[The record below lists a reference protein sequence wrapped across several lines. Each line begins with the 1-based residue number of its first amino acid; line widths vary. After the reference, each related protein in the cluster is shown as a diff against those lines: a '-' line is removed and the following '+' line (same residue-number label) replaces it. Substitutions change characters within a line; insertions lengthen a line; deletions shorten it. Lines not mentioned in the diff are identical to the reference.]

1 MGRELVERAGL
12 GPRASVSAAVA
23 RTGPQARASSS
34 NGRRTKK
41 LRGVDEGRFEE
52 KLSQQVAKSALL
64 VPVAA
69 CEPHWAKAIYA
80 PLGQR
85 TRGGDGESSQ
95 HAERRVEREG
105 PEKKL
110 PAWLRW
116 QSVCKVTKDKGGKD
130 ADFFPS

>member
-41 LRGVDEGRFEE
+41 LRAGVDEGRFEE
-52 KLSQQVAKSALL
+52 KLSQQVVKSALL
-64 VPVAA
+64 EPVAA

-85 TRGGDGESSQ
+85 TRRRRGEF
-95 HAERRVEREG
+95 ATRG
-105 PEKKL
+105 
-110 PAWLRW
+110 
-116 QSVCKVTKDKGGKD
+116 T
-130 ADFFPS
+130 